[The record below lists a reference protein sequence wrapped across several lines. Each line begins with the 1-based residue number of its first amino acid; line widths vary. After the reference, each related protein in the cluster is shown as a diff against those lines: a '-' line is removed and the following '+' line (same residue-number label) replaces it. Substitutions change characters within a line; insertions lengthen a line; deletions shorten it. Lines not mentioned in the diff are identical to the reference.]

1 MPLRMLKKDEDEKK
15 QNKKKKPKGSSKLD
29 IFKSYGK
36 YDGKPMELRRGGIS
50 RTNKLRAEKGQF
62 TIEGRMQS
70 LREKL
75 KKKFG
80 KPKLKRGGE
89 TPGLKDYVKKSE
101 TAETRTQRLLK
112 VLNKDTGRMT
122 FVSEKD
128 IMNNPDKFSPAPSF
142 LRRETDRNMQEKNPK
157 PMAKSKGGAMLKN
170 PGKADLDKDGKLS
183 GYEKKRGMAIEKAMS
198 GKRFGGAI
206 RGFGAARRKGMGLQ
220 DERVKPGK
228 VMKAK
233 RGKMGVKGKRALGP
247 QSEFGA
253 YNKMRDQMEDQRKMM
268 QRMEEMKK
276 DKKRLKQMKKGIA
289 VKKGGMMKYTKGGGA
304 DTGRM
309 GEIKSTLATLK
320 GRLKGLGRQPKGK
333 LTPKQIEDLRK
344 KFKFDK
350 PKTMIPLAK
359 KMKKMGGGLTEATR
373 RLSAQG
379 YKKGGIKGKK
389 PIIKIAIGVGKAKDY
404 PGIKKIMEMN
414 KRGKKRFN
422 TGGSV
427 SVSTKLGRTKPTK
440 LY

>member
-89 TPGLKDYVKKSE
+89 TPGLKDYVKKSD
-101 TAETRTQRLLK
+101 RIKKILR
-112 VLNKDTGRMT
+112 VLDSKTGQET
-122 FVSEKD
+122 FVSRNE
-128 IMNNPDKFSPAPSF
+128 IMTSG
-142 LRRETDRNMQEKNPK
+142 DRYKPVKGGVKNYVSELARQNQK
-157 PMAKSKGGAMLKN
+157 RTGGAMLKN

-309 GEIKSTLATLK
+309 GEIKSKLATLK

-333 LTPKQIEDLRK
+333 LTPEQIEDLRK

-373 RLSAQG
+373 RLNAQG